1 MAQLGFST
9 RKGSASKNQDNVL
22 IWQDGGRKL
31 SLMAV
36 LDGHGYKGTDAS
48 KMGAETIRIKADEN
62 PDMVLNDP
70 VRFFNE
76 VFKEFDDKF
85 VESTA
90 DFSTK
95 FAGGSTLSIAIVTED
110 KIFVANV
117 GDSPIFLCASE
128 PYLLDEMVTFV
139 KDCATDDLTLLNNP
153 KPPSVLSN
161 VIEVTRKHSADN
173 LREYDRVC
181 KLEGPKLHFIYDDK
195 VPRFSKIGCLPL
207 YDATPVMNP
216 APEHGYYK
224 NVRKEFGCGVCIPNG
239 SFISMTRAIGDVAFK
254 PYGIVP
260 VPEIVSID
268 LAALPKGVEYCLI
281 GVTDGVDDN
290 WLHEHIAKFVTDPTC
305 LKVVADEPYFGPEK
319 FSFSPSSTIDYRNGA
334 MKVVDAFLARNDR
347 FATKNFGTDID
358 DASAVILY
366 NFVSPAL

>member
-1 MAQLGFST
+1 MEHQLGFNT
-9 RKGSASKNQDNVL
+9 RKGSSSKNQDNVL

-31 SLMAV
+31 SLLAV
-36 LDGHGYKGTDAS
+36 LDGYGYKGTEAAQIGVD
-48 KMGAETIRIKADEN
+48 TIRKKADEN

-70 VRFFNE
+70 VRFFQE

-90 DFSTK
+90 NFSTK
-95 FAGGSTLSIAIVTED
+95 FAGGSTLSIAIVT
-110 KIFVANV
+110 KHHIYVANV

-128 PYLLDEMVTFV
+128 PYLLDEMVTLV

-173 LREYDRVC
+173 LREFDRVC
-181 KLEGPKLHFIYDDK
+181 KLEGAKLHFVYDDK
-195 VPRFSKIGCLPL
+195 VPRFSKIDCPPL
-207 YDATPVMNP
+207 YDPTPVKYP

-224 NVRKEFGCGVCIPNG
+224 NVRKEYGCGVCIPSG
-239 SFISMTRAIGDVAFK
+239 SFLSMTRSIGDVSFK
-254 PYGIVP
+254 PYGVTP
-260 VPEIVSID
+260 APEIVSID
-268 LAALPKGVEYCLI
+268 LAVLPKGVEYCLV

-305 LKVVADEPYFGPEK
+305 LKAVADEPYFGPEK
-319 FSFSPSSTIDYRNGA
+319 FSNSLDYRNGA
-334 MKVVDAFLARNDR
+334 MKVAEAFLARNEK

-358 DASAVILY
+358 DASVVLLY
-366 NFVSPAL
+366 NFGLPV

>member
-22 IWQDGGRKL
+22 IWQDGKV

-36 LDGHGYKGTDAS
+36 LDGHGYKGVEAS
-48 KMGAETIRIKADEN
+48 RIGVETIRKKADEN

-70 VRFFNE
+70 VRFLEE

-85 VESTA
+85 VESIA
-90 DFSTK
+90 GFSTK
-95 FAGGSTLSIAIVTED
+95 FAGGSTLSIAIVTEN

-139 KDCATDDLTLLNNP
+139 KDCATDDSTLLNNP

-181 KLEGPKLHFIYDDK
+181 KLEGAKLHFVYDDK
-195 VPRFSKIGCLPL
+195 VNRLSKIDCPPL
-207 YDATPVMNP
+207 YDATPGKNP

-224 NVRKEFGCGVCIPNG
+224 NVRKEFGCGVCILDG
-239 SFISMTRAIGDVAFK
+239 SFLSMTRSIGDVAFK
-254 PYGIVP
+254 SAGVTPA
-260 VPEIVSID
+260 PEIVSID

-305 LKVVADEPYFGPEK
+305 LKAVADEPYFGPEK
-319 FSFSPSSTIDYRNGA
+319 FSNNIDYRNGA
-334 MKVVDAFLARNDR
+334 MKVAEAFLKRNDM

-358 DASAVILY
+358 DASAVLLY
-366 NFVSPAL
+366 NFV